1 MPDGVIETQCECG
14 VQSAEKLEERRAK
27 NAEHSIGNVLLHLF
41 AGNKEKD

>member
-1 MPDGVIETQCECG
+1 

-41 AGNKEKD
+41 AGKEKD